1 MRYLTKSRFKI
12 AMDCQTKLFYTGKR
26 KEYADQSIDDSFLK
40 VLAEGG
46 FQVGELAKCYYP
58 EGIEIEGLD
67 YESTWARTQEEL
79 KKENVTLFEA
89 AIKFKNFFVRIDIL
103 KKTGNVV
110 ELIEVK
116 AKSIDS
122 NTQNNLWQKSKK
134 NQNKL
139 DSKYSKYIYD
149 VAFQTHVLK
158 LAYPHFKVNSFLMC
172 TNKDRLASVDGLNQ
186 KFLIKRNSDGRSSV
200 VRIGDTSPTAL
211 GDQIL
216 IKLDLNEA
224 VFKIH
229 QGLEE
234 TEVYGDMKFTEAAE
248 FFADHYARDVKIKTD
263 VSNKCKGCQFSS
275 DNEKLKSGFKE
286 CWRESHSLKDEDFE
300 KPFHFDIW
308 RRPKSITKERVFME
322 EIEMTDFKVIA
333 GDGDGLSWSQRQW
346 LQIEK
351 VKNGDETEYKD
362 QDGINRAFA
371 TYKYPLH
378 FIDFETCMTPIPF
391 NKGRRPYEQIAFQ
404 FSHHLMYEDGTY
416 EHAGEWI
423 EVTPG
428 KFPNFDF
435 VRALKKQLEKDSG
448 TIFRYS
454 NHENTVLNQIFEQ
467 LIESNEPDKADL
479 MTFIK
484 SITYDRDED
493 WIGPRNMVDLLDIV
507 IKFYFHPS
515 TGGSNSIKYVLP
527 AILKAQGKEG
537 NPYKDLPPVFD
548 QYDRETLDLLST
560 EDDIQDGG
568 AALIA
573 YRLMQFSVMSD
584 EERRKIKEAL
594 LRYCKL
600 DTEAMVGSINI

>member
-1 MRYLTKSRFKI
+1 
-12 AMDCQTKLFYTGKR
+12 MDCPTKLFYTGKR
-26 KEYADQSIDDSFLK
+26 KEYANQSLDDPFLK
-40 VLAEGG
+40 ALAEGG

-67 YESTWARTQEEL
+67 NESIWARTQEEL

-139 DSKYSKYIYD
+139 NSKYTGYIYD
-149 VAFQTHVLK
+149 VAFQAHVLK
-158 LAYPHFKVNSFLMC
+158 SAYPDFVVNSFLMC
-172 TNKDRLASVDGLNQ
+172 TNKDKLATVDGLNQ
-186 KFLIKRNSDGRSSV
+186 KFLIKREGERKSTV
-200 VRIGDTSPTAL
+200 VRIGDTSLAAL
-211 GDQIL
+211 GESIL
-216 IKLDLNEA
+216 TKLDLNEA

-234 TEVYGDMKFTEAAE
+234 TEVFGDMKFKEAAE
-248 FFADHYARDVKIKTD
+248 FFADHYVRDEKIKPV
-263 VSNKCKGCQFSS
+263 VSKNCKGCEFQS
-275 DNEKLKSGFKE
+275 DDGELKSGFKE
-286 CWRESHSLKDEDFE
+286 CWKECHSLKDKDFE
-300 KPFHFDIW
+300 KPFHFNVW
-308 RRPKSITKERVFME
+308 RRPGSIPEERLFME
-322 EIEMTDFKVIA
+322 EIEMTDFTVKA

-391 NKGRRPYEQIAFQ
+391 NKGRKPYEQIAFQ
-404 FSHHLMYEDGTY
+404 FSHHIMYEDGTY

-467 LIESNEPDKADL
+467 LVDSDEPDKVDL

-548 QYDRETLDLLST
+548 QYDRETLDLLMQD
-560 EDDIQDGG
+560 EDIQDGG

-600 DTEAMVGSINI
+600 DTEAMVWLFQYLKGEK

>member
-1 MRYLTKSRFKI
+1 
-12 AMDCQTKLFYTGKR
+12 
-26 KEYADQSIDDSFLK
+26 
-40 VLAEGG
+40 
-46 FQVGELAKCYYP
+46 
-58 EGIEIEGLD
+58 
-67 YESTWARTQEEL
+67 
-79 KKENVTLFEA
+79 
-89 AIKFKNFFVRIDIL
+89 
-103 KKTGNVV
+103 
-110 ELIEVK
+110 
-116 AKSIDS
+116 
-122 NTQNNLWQKSKK
+122 
-134 NQNKL
+134 
-139 DSKYSKYIYD
+139 
-149 VAFQTHVLK
+149 
-158 LAYPHFKVNSFLMC
+158 MC
-172 TNKDRLASVDGLNQ
+172 TNKDKLASVDGLNQ
-186 KFLIKRNSDGRSSV
+186 KILIKREGERKSTV
-200 VRIGDTSPTAL
+200 VRIGDTSLSAL
-211 GDQIL
+211 GEPIL
-216 IKLDLNEA
+216 TKLDLNEA

-234 TEVYGDMKFTEAAE
+234 TEVFGDMKFKEAAD
-248 FFADHYARDVKIKTD
+248 FFADHYVRDEKIKPV
-263 VSNKCKGCQFSS
+263 VSKNCKGCEFQS
-275 DNEKLKSGFKE
+275 DDGALKSGFKE
-286 CWRESHSLKDEDFE
+286 CWKECHSLKDEDFE
-300 KPFHFDIW
+300 KPFHFDVW
-308 RRPKSITKERVFME
+308 RRPVSIPEERLFME
-322 EIEMTDFKVIA
+322 EIEMTDFTVKA

-378 FIDFETCMTPIPF
+378 FIDFETCMAPIPF

-435 VRALKKQLEKDSG
+435 VRALKKELEKDSG

-467 LIESNEPDKADL
+467 LVDSAEPDKVEL

-484 SITYDRDED
+484 SITYDREEG

-507 IKFYFHPS
+507 IKFYYHPS

-548 QYDRETLDLLST
+548 QYDRETLDLLMQD
-560 EDDIQDGG
+560 EDIQDGG

-584 EERRKIKEAL
+584 EERKKIKEAL

-600 DTEAMVGSINI
+600 DTEAMVWLFQYLAKK